1 MDVWLCQ
8 ESHDSNCEK
17 LNQYAKNSCLSDS
30 WCVIMYELP
39 PLSAIRTFLVACR
52 AGSFTAAAHELC
64 VTHGAVSRQIQSLE
78 SWLGQSLF
86 EKHGQ
91 RMVPTPHAQALALE
105 MSTTL
110 ESLVEIVQRYGK
122 GKTKNSL
129 RVSVPTTFGMRWLIP
144 RLTDFYSK
152 NPDSNIQILT
162 VTTQQQPNNSN
173 FDIAIRREGTSIE
186 GYQSSFRFLSDH
198 HSVIAAPH
206 LLSEKPLSCLEDFYR
221 HMIFETETRPGHWKE
236 WFSAANFTDD
246 GGLRRQRF
254 DHFHVTLQGVI
265 DGLGIGVGPVA
276 TLSLD
281 IASGKI
287 ILPFRDITVAHQYYC
302 ASTPVGVQKT
312 TLHRKFEGWL
322 VAMGDLT
329 L

>member
-1 MDVWLCQ
+1 
-8 ESHDSNCEK
+8 
-17 LNQYAKNSCLSDS
+17 
-30 WCVIMYELP
+30 MYELP

-78 SWLGQSLF
+78 SWLGQNLF
-86 EKHGQ
+86 EKQGQ
-91 RMVPTPHAQALALE
+91 RMVPTPHAQAFAKE
-105 MSTTL
+105 MSASL

-122 GKTKNSL
+122 GETKNSL

-162 VTTQQQPNNSN
+162 TTTQQQSNLSN
-173 FDIAIRREGTSIE
+173 FDIAIKREGLLID

-206 LLSEKPLSCLEDFYR
+206 LLKEKPLSCLEDFYR
-221 HMIFETETRPGHWKE
+221 HTIFETETRPGHWKE
-236 WFSAANFTDD
+236 WFSAVNFADYRE
-246 GGLRRQRF
+246 LKRQRF
-254 DHFHVTLQGVI
+254 DHFHVTLQGI
-265 DGLGIGVGPVA
+265 MDGLGIGVGPIS

-281 IASGKI
+281 IAAGKI
-287 ILPFRDITVAHQYYC
+287 SVPFGDIMVVYQHYC
-302 ASTPVGVQKT
+302 VSTPVGIQKT
-312 TLHRKFEGWL
+312 TPHRKFEDWL
-322 VAMGDLT
+322 IAMGNLT
-329 L
+329 

>member
-1 MDVWLCQ
+1 MPSDYW
-8 ESHDSNCEK
+8 
-17 LNQYAKNSCLSDS
+17 CL
-30 WCVIMYELP
+30 IMYELP

-91 RMVPTPHAQALALE
+91 RMVPTPHAQALARE

-110 ESLVEIVQRYGK
+110 ENLVEIVQRYGK
-122 GKTKNSL
+122 GETKNSL

-144 RLTDFYSK
+144 RLTDFHSK

-162 VTTQQQPNNSN
+162 VTTQQQPNNSF
-173 FDIAIRREGTSIE
+173 FDIAIRREETSID
-186 GYQSSFRFLSDH
+186 GHQSYFRFLSDQ
-198 HSVIAAPH
+198 HSVIAASH
-206 LLSEKPLSCLEDFYR
+206 LLKERPLSCLEDFYQ
-221 HMIFETETRPGHWKE
+221 HTIFETETRPGHWKE
-236 WFSAANFTDD
+236 WFSAAGFTDN
-246 GGLRRQRF
+246 GGMKRQRF
-254 DHFHVTLQGVI
+254 DHFHVTLQGII
-265 DGLGIGVGPVA
+265 DGLGIGIGPIA

-281 IASGKI
+281 IAAGKI
-287 ILPFRDITVAHQYYC
+287 KVPFGDIVVAHQHYC

-312 TLHRKFEGWL
+312 TLHRKFEDWL
-322 VAMGDLT
+322 VAMGDST

>member
-1 MDVWLCQ
+1 
-8 ESHDSNCEK
+8 
-17 LNQYAKNSCLSDS
+17 
-30 WCVIMYELP
+30 MYELP

-78 SWLGQSLF
+78 SWLGQNLF
-86 EKHGQ
+86 EKQGQ
-91 RMVPTPHAQALALE
+91 RMVPTPHAQAFAKE
-105 MSTTL
+105 MSASL

-122 GKTKNSL
+122 GETKNSL

-162 VTTQQQPNNSN
+162 TTTQQQSNLSN
-173 FDIAIRREGTSIE
+173 FDIAIKREGLLID

-206 LLSEKPLSCLEDFYR
+206 LLKEKPLSCLEDFYR
-221 HMIFETETRPGHWKE
+221 HTIFETETRPGHWKE
-236 WFSAANFTDD
+236 WFSAVNLADYRE
-246 GGLRRQRF
+246 LKRQRF
-254 DHFHVTLQGVI
+254 DHFHVTLQGI
-265 DGLGIGVGPVA
+265 MDGLGIGVGPIS

-281 IASGKI
+281 IAAGKI
-287 ILPFRDITVAHQYYC
+287 SVPFGDIMVVYQHYC
-302 ASTPVGVQKT
+302 ASTPVGIQKT
-312 TLHRKFEGWL
+312 TLHRKFEDWL
-322 VAMGDLT
+322 IAMGNLT
-329 L
+329 

>member
-1 MDVWLCQ
+1 M
-8 ESHDSNCEK
+8 
-17 LNQYAKNSCLSDS
+17 NQYVKKSCPSDS

-78 SWLGQSLF
+78 RWLGQSLF

-91 RMVPTPHAQALALE
+91 RMLPTLHAQALAQE
-105 MSTTL
+105 MSATL
-110 ESLVEIVQRYGK
+110 ENLVEIVQRYGK
-122 GKTKNSL
+122 GQTRNSL

-144 RLTDFYSK
+144 RLSDFYSK
-152 NPDSNIQILT
+152 NLDSNIQILT
-162 VTTQQQPNNSN
+162 VTTQQQLNNSS

-198 HSVIAAPH
+198 HSVIAASH
-206 LLSEKPLSCLEDFYR
+206 LLKEKPLSCLDDFHR
-221 HMIFETETRPGHWKE
+221 HIIFETETRPGHWKE
-236 WFSAANFTDD
+236 WFSAAGFTND
-246 GGLRRQRF
+246 GGLKRQRF

-265 DGLGIGVGPVA
+265 DGLGIAIGPVT

-281 IASGKI
+281 IGAGKI
-287 ILPFRDITVAHQYYC
+287 TVPFGDIMVARQHYC
-302 ASTPVGVQKT
+302 ALTPIGVQKT
-312 TLHRKFEGWL
+312 TLHRKFEDWL